1 MKTSGLDPTKSVMMG
16 PYFWERLE
24 RKDRSS
30 IVDLGS
36 KWRCPMMGKEGGPG
50 GNSFFFVVLEVK
62 RRVLKRVLMEKHA
75 ERDRRM
81 MSQNSMDQASSM
93 Y

>member
-1 MKTSGLDPTKSVMMG
+1 MMG

-30 IVDLGS
+30 MVDLGS
-36 KWRCPMMGKEGGPG
+36 KWRCPMMGREGGPG
-50 GNSFFFVVLEVK
+50 GNSFFFVVLEEK
-62 RRVLKRVLMEKHA
+62 RRVKRVEKHA

-81 MSQNSMDQASSM
+81 MSQKSMDLAR
-93 Y
+93 